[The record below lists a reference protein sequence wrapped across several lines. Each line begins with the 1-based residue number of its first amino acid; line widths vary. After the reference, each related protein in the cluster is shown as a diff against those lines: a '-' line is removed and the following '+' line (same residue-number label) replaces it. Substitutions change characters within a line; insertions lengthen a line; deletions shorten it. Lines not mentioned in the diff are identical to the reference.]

1 MTKKYGFRI
10 FLILVFSQV
19 ISLVGS
25 GLSDF
30 ALSFYVLKDVV
41 EGGAGLLAF
50 SMIYFF
56 VYFPGMVTS
65 LFTGT
70 IIDNHNKKT
79 ILIISNLI
87 AAIATIFT
95 LCMVL
100 LGSLEIWH
108 IYLAASI
115 KSIAAAFQIP
125 AFQSCIT
132 LLVKEEDYGKAY
144 GYAQMG
150 ESLHRVV
157 SPIIA
162 GSLFSIISIQ
172 GILIIDLLCFIIG
185 VIPIL
190 FMNISQTIKKNVKS
204 HATFW
209 KDTIEGYRFFIK
221 DKGLVNLLVYFVIS
235 NFLLGFV
242 QVWVQPLVYSL
253 IDLQQLS
260 IDRAQA
266 LGIVMTAGG
275 VGMMIGSIVMGMS
288 GGPENKVKGILIFNF
303 LGGAVLL
310 AAAFT
315 NSLTVFAIGAFV
327 YFLTIPFV
335 QGCNMSIWQKR
346 VPDEYQGRVF
356 SLRRSTV
363 LAVLPLSFVLAGI
376 IGDWIEPIFQNEG
389 SLTNISKFVGIGI
402 GEGYIFLFSII
413 GLLSIIVSLFGFF
426 NRGLRK
432 LEQEENQRRTSEV
445 KAV

>member
-190 FMNISQTIKKNVKS
+190 FMDFTQTIKKNVKS

-413 GLLSIIVSLFGFF
+413 GLLSIVVSLFGFF